1 MFTILDTSSQLAFNA
16 AREPNVIQITDGLG
30 VVTKIMYASESDS
43 TFYQRDNDAI
53 FPVADILTCFGV
65 ATRNGIGGFTET
77 RYSYQG
83 SKGHLQ
89 GIGPLGHRMTK
100 DLSVETGIST

>member
-1 MFTILDTSSQLAFNA
+1 MVRSRERVHPVHVNEHVASTRTNKGNKSLAGHATRTRAQLDQIYEIVA
-16 AREPNVIQITDGLG
+16 AKVRVYL
-30 VVTKIMYASESDS
+30 
-43 TFYQRDNDAI
+43 
-53 FPVADILTCFGV
+53 L
-65 ATRNGIGGFTET
+65 TRNGIGGFTET

-100 DLSVETGIST
+100 SLSVETGIST